1 MMRAFSHM
9 KDSDKTEAR
18 EEGHNNSDS
27 SRAWS
32 EAVASNS
39 EAIIKADREPEKPID
54 HLQNLT
60 INTLHKVGQ
69 SEDEII
75 AEEEWLDTERPG
87 ERTRQSRG
95 RS

>member
-1 MMRAFSHM
+1 MISRQSLNFRL
-9 KDSDKTEAR
+9 AR
-18 EEGHNNSDS
+18 TLVSTIRTRTLYDATNARLLSTQHT
-27 SRAWS
+27 
-32 EAVASNS
+32 
-39 EAIIKADREPEKPID
+39 IIKADREPEKPID